1 VAVNLE
7 TIHTDMGSTDFM
19 SVKLQNIKITKSH
32 KNIKY
37 IILHI
42 RIHIKINI
50 ITKSKLY
57 AGMIGPI

>member
-1 VAVNLE
+1 MVINLE
-7 TIHTDMGSTDFM
+7 TIHTDMGSIDFM

-50 ITKSKLY
+50 TKSKLY
-57 AGMIGPI
+57 AV